1 MDEAEDTNYISA
13 KQNGRHLVDKNQFIY
28 SLLRK
33 RNDKAYYTC
42 INKKKM
48 NCKATA
54 IVTGD
59 KFTRKS
65 GTHNHDT
72 DLLKKRVRELEHQ
85 AIRAASTNHSAPR
98 TRQSSYLP
106 RNGAPPL
113 SSPTVILF
121 QHECTLQHRTG
132 LNNGPSFYSTPSSHS
147 HRTMFCFCKATP
159 SLLQNCHF
167 YPVP

>member
-1 MDEAEDTNYISA
+1 MDEAEDANYISA

-59 KFTRKS
+59 KITRKS

-98 TRQSSYLP
+98 TVLGDLTAAVSNVSEGKKKTRWY
-106 RNGAPPL
+106 
-113 SSPTVILF
+113 TF
-121 QHECTLQHRTG
+121 QEK
-132 LNNGPSFYSTPSSHS
+132 F
-147 HRTMFCFCKATP
+147 
-159 SLLQNCHF
+159 
-167 YPVP
+167 